1 MADSAALAAT
11 TGYGKQA
18 APARLTTH
26 AFRVKHLM
34 RLYNILAQIPM
45 INPIQTYV
53 KGMVEH
59 IQTFIANERETREL
73 LERIQALLTI
83 LNDFLTSL
91 ELIDI
96 KKSSSLQARIAR
108 HVIERFS
115 DEIHIVGD
123 SLLEEGEL
131 NQFLAFVAGS
141 SRRDILLGCSSRLE
155 ALFDELQVH
164 LLNIHTADKAI
175 FRDPEVTIT
184 PEIALSSL
192 EREAADLYV
201 VGAEIVE
208 HSDVRI
214 IQPLNHSPSFLVG
227 RPSFWEDTQIVQVGG
242 KRRLAKLYYKRTGGS
257 TKFVEHLDFLGQN
270 VRPNLP
276 PVQAYYARTNVPFVL
291 FNHEILVPFDTYCKN
306 ESIYRPETALVR
318 VWKLLID
325 IRDAAHFL
333 LTNNPDLLW
342 FFVQNSIR
350 DAAIDENGKAV
361 LAPLKV
367 PGWDDFTTTD
377 ETASGFIF
385 WCWSAFLQRDPYYRY
400 LGMALYPENLDTLL
414 DRQNIPLECPEK
426 AAGILRSWRLPD
438 DHVYRHVP
446 WPLACERPVGLLPGT
461 VGFFE
466 ERPGRDPRFHPLND
480 ARDVLGPYKFEI
492 EEEESEGWT
501 EVAPSI
507 YRTFFRPVSQHGD
520 NDPKEV
526 ETPEIALLWA
536 MYHENTQKS
545 YSYMAENAE
554 RLAEQYGIRPEDLVL
569 VIGATAYISSPMFA
583 DIPELLETPLYFY
596 VHMDK
601 REGFPKYLYW
611 SLDDSPLNDPAR
623 GPFPDVGS
631 LRDKLPRED
640 EFIISPSI
648 PDAYLQLDARD
659 LEDYRAKGASGTKA
673 AN

>member
-1 MADSAALAAT
+1 
-11 TGYGKQA
+11 
-18 APARLTTH
+18 
-26 AFRVKHLM
+26 
-34 RLYNILAQIPM
+34 M
-45 INPIQTYV
+45 INPIQSYV
-53 KGMVEH
+53 DGMVQH
-59 IQTFIANERETREL
+59 IQTFIANDREAREL

-83 LNDFLTSL
+83 LNDFLASL
-91 ELIDI
+91 EPIDI
-96 KKSSSLQARIAR
+96 KKSNSLQARIAR

-115 DEIHIVGD
+115 DEIHIVGGC
-123 SLLEEGEL
+123 LRQNGEL
-131 NQFLAFVAGS
+131 NQFLAFISGS
-141 SRRDILLGCSSRLE
+141 TRKDILLGCSFRLE

-192 EREAADLYV
+192 ERQAASLHV

-208 HSDVRI
+208 HSNVRI

-242 KRRLAKLYYKRTGGS
+242 KRRLAKLYYKRTGGP

-291 FNHEILVPFDTYCKN
+291 FNHEILVPFDTYCQN
-306 ESIYRPETALVR
+306 ESFYRPDTALVK

-342 FFVQNSIR
+342 LFVQNSIR

-367 PGWDDFTTTD
+367 PGWEDFTTTK
-377 ETASGFIF
+377 ETASSFIF
-385 WCWSAFLQRDPYYRY
+385 WCWSAGGQTLPYPTRGLKARLTRLATDPYYRY

-414 DRQNIPLECPEK
+414 DRQNIPFECPER
-426 AAGILRSWRLPD
+426 AADILRSWRLPD
-438 DHVYRHVP
+438 DHDYRHVP
-446 WPLACERPVGLLPGT
+446 WPLNCEQPVDLLPGT

-466 ERPGRDPRFHPLND
+466 ERPGRGPKFHPLKD
-480 ARDVLGPYKFEI
+480 ARDVLGEYKFEI
-492 EEEESEGWT
+492 NEEESEGWT
-501 EVAPSI
+501 EIAPSI
-507 YRTFFRPVSQHGD
+507 YRTFFRPASQHGD
-520 NDPKEV
+520 NNPKEV
-526 ETPEIALLWA
+526 ESPEIAILWG
-536 MYHENTQKS
+536 MYYDNYQQL

-554 RLAEQYGIRPEDLVL
+554 QLAEQYGTRPEDLVL
-569 VIGATAYISSPMFA
+569 VIGASAHLSSPMFA

-601 REGFPKYLYW
+601 LEGFPKHFYW
-611 SLDDSPLNDPAR
+611 SLDDSPLKDPASRPFIDLR
-623 GPFPDVGS
+623 G
-631 LRDKLPRED
+631 LTDKLPGED
-640 EFIISPSI
+640 EFIMSQNIQS
-648 PDAYLQLDARD
+648 AYLQLDARD
-659 LEDYRAKGASGTKA
+659 LEDYRAKGASGKKA
-673 AN
+673 AS